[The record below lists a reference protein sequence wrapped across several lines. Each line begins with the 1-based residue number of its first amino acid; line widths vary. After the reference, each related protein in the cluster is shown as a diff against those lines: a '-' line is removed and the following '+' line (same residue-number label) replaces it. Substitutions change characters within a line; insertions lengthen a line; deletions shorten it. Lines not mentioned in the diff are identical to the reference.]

1 MEMRKN
7 ISKKIRLEED
17 VLKSQFKNI
26 KIKKIKILFLQM
38 TLKMKKIINCKRI
51 NQTSHLNKMNYKM
64 E

>member
-7 ISKKIRLEED
+7 ISKKIHLEED

-26 KIKKIKILFLQM
+26 KIKNKKILFLQM
-38 TLKMKKIINCKRI
+38 TLKMMKIINCKRI
-51 NQTSHLNKMNYKM
+51 NQTSHPNKMNYKM